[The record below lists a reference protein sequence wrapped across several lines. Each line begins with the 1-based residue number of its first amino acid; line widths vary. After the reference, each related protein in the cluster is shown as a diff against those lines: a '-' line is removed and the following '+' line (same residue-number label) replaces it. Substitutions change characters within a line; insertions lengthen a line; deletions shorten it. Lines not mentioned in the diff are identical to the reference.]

1 VDKDKEYE
9 ILTKLNHPNIVR
21 LLEFY
26 QDADYFYLVTEFCEG
41 GELFDQIIN
50 CGVFTENMAAE
61 IIRQILS
68 AVVYCHAHRIVHR
81 DLKPENLLLEY
92 ANRSFEQGNIVK
104 VIDFGTS
111 VEHVVG
117 EKLKAR
123 LGTAYYIAP
132 EVLRGEYDEKCDVW
146 SCGVILYIFLCG
158 YPPFNGE
165 DDAQIFSRIKHGRF
179 SYPSPEWDNVS

>member
-1 VDKDKEYE
+1 MHEY
-9 ILTKLNHPNIVR
+9 
-21 LLEFY
+21 F
-26 QDADYFYLVTEFCEG
+26 QDQDHFYLVTEYCEG

-50 CGVFTENMAAE
+50 YGVFTEKLAAE

-68 AVVYCHAHRIVHR
+68 AVVYCHENRIVHR

-92 ANRSFEQGNIVK
+92 NNRTFEEGNVVK

-111 VEHVVG
+111 VEYLDPN

-165 DDAQIFSRIKHGRF
+165 ND
-179 SYPSPEWDNVS
+179 